1 MTFVLGITGSIAM
14 GKSTVAR
21 IFAEFGAKVSDA
33 DALVHQ
39 LLEEDV
45 SLIANIA
52 QAFPDAVEG
61 GIINRAILGQ
71 QVFADDAKLKELE
84 QLLHPKI
91 RAKNLQLIEQAKQE
105 GLKLLVQDIPLLF
118 ETGAEAMCDAVLV
131 VTASPEIQ
139 RERVMAREGMT
150 EEKFAQILAHQM
162 PDAEKRQRA
171 DYIINTSSGME
182 TARAQVEALMSK
194 L

>member
-1 MTFVLGITGSIAM
+1 M